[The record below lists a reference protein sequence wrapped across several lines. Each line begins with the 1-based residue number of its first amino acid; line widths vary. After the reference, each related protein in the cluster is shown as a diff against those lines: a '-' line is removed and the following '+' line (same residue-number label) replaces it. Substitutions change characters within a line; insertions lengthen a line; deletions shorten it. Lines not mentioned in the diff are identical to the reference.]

1 MSNVEKYIKAMEM
14 EKSMKKIDIL
24 DAILN
29 IVGPIVQL
37 TCMFF
42 VVFICENAKIDICLI
57 FVQLFLLIAQLFLPK
72 LLRKY
77 VMKKQTKELIEKI
90 EDSINL

>member
-1 MSNVEKYIKAMEM
+1 M

-29 IVGPIVQL
+29 IVGPIIQL
-37 TCMFF
+37 ICMIY
-42 VVFICENAKIDICLI
+42 VVFICENEKIGKCLV
-57 FVQLFLLIAQLFLPK
+57 FFQLFLLIAQLFLPK
-72 LLRKY
+72 LLRRF

-90 EDSINL
+90 EDSVNL

>member
-1 MSNVEKYIKAMEM
+1 M

-37 TCMFF
+37 MCMIY
-42 VVFICENAKIDICLI
+42 VVFICENEKIATCLVI
-57 FVQLFLLIAQLFLPK
+57 FQLLLLIVQLFLPK
-72 LLRKY
+72 LLRRFVVKKKIKEL
-77 VMKKQTKELIEKI
+77 MKKIK
-90 EDSINL
+90 DNVNL